1 MQRILSPITRSM
13 RAATCSSARPC
24 SKAFQ
29 AFLASSA
36 CVASATSYHSC
47 SAAPLPWPSAVS
59 WAAPV
64 FKSGRPLLAFGSN
77 FAVKRTASPPLTLAV
92 SLPRVCVPTSQP
104 MVALP
109 AVVHSQVLPLAFGRS
124 AGLRLR
130 GFGPFGS
137 CLVTA
142 RRLWSHLARAV
153 SLGGCVVFHP
163 AGSNPAVKLT
173 RQRRAAYFVR

>member
-1 MQRILSPITRSM
+1 
-13 RAATCSSARPC
+13 
-24 SKAFQ
+24 
-29 AFLASSA
+29 
-36 CVASATSYHSC
+36 
-47 SAAPLPWPSAVS
+47 
-59 WAAPV
+59 
-64 FKSGRPLLAFGSN
+64 
-77 FAVKRTASPPLTLAV
+77 
-92 SLPRVCVPTSQP
+92 